1 MKVVRQLT
9 APLRPSVSTRMHDS
23 FRVGKPGPGMSAMFV
38 TAAISTATLEMAAFR
53 LSPPLFPVSTYE
65 TDMRY

>member
-1 MKVVRQLT
+1 
-9 APLRPSVSTRMHDS
+9 
-23 FRVGKPGPGMSAMFV
+23 MSAMFV